1 MQAALLKPSKFNS
14 FIKNEKNETI
24 MYNSLTGNLV
34 KFSKNMENMIQ
45 EIFSKDIINRSDIKN
60 EELITKGFLIPS
72 FSNENLMLNSVYT
85 DIISEPMLNLTIL
98 TTEKCNFRC
107 NYCFENNYNHHTQE
121 MSLEVEDAIV
131 DFVRKNIGS
140 VRGVDIG
147 WFGGEPLMRMD
158 IIRDISQKIIAICKE
173 NKKLYCASISTN
185 GYLLTPEVFKELY
198 KYRVFEYQVTLDGL
212 SETHDKSRFLANGK
226 PTFDVI
232 INNLKAIKETCPT
245 EHVNF
250 SIRTNCDQNV
260 ITNLQDFIQFFEDT
274 FFPDMR
280 FKVYFALVKDLGGS
294 ISSQVKKSFLKI
306 DEIQLAEKA
315 FSLFTHKECFDLRYC
330 FGRLLP
336 GNGCG
341 YMKKGTY
348 AVSPN
353 GLLSKCSTHFQ
364 NYSFCNV
371 GEIKNGKFI
380 TDPYMEAL
388 WTYDL
393 NYNDMLDDKICA
405 GCTMKPICISY
416 FCPVNKVKCLFE
428 GKDYSFVCLW
438 GEKEKRIW
446 EKLII
451 MLDQAGKINSLSSC

>member
-34 KFSKNMENMIQ
+34 KFSENMENMIQ

-173 NKKLYCASISTN
+173 NKNYIV
-185 GYLLTPEVFKELY
+185 P
-198 KYRVFEYQVTLDGL
+198 
-212 SETHDKSRFLANGK
+212 
-226 PTFDVI
+226 
-232 INNLKAIKETCPT
+232 
-245 EHVNF
+245 
-250 SIRTNCDQNV
+250 
-260 ITNLQDFIQFFEDT
+260 
-274 FFPDMR
+274 
-280 FKVYFALVKDLGGS
+280 
-294 ISSQVKKSFLKI
+294 
-306 DEIQLAEKA
+306 
-315 FSLFTHKECFDLRYC
+315 LFQPMD
-330 FGRLLP
+330 
-336 GNGCG
+336 
-341 YMKKGTY
+341 
-348 AVSPN
+348 
-353 GLLSKCSTHFQ
+353 
-364 NYSFCNV
+364 
-371 GEIKNGKFI
+371 
-380 TDPYMEAL
+380 
-388 WTYDL
+388 
-393 NYNDMLDDKICA
+393 IC
-405 GCTMKPICISY
+405 
-416 FCPVNKVKCLFE
+416 
-428 GKDYSFVCLW
+428 
-438 GEKEKRIW
+438 
-446 EKLII
+446 
-451 MLDQAGKINSLSSC
+451 